1 MGKPVFYKTRWS
13 SYLGEPRPFLSNFG
27 IFVPEPSPSPSPS
40 YTPTNT
46 PTLTPT
52 ITPTIT
58 PTTTRTPTPTTTRTP
73 TPTLTPTI
81 TPTTTQTPTPTL
93 TPTVTPTVTLTPST
107 TTLPTIYL
115 SLCYDAN
122 IPQDDFIVD
131 FNFYTQSSG
140 DSCGADQTLPLD
152 YLQIIFEVYPNSPYD
167 PVGGFFDMTGT
178 SCVSLSGEVP
188 GDNITGL
195 TITNIST
202 PYSNNA
208 NYVVGTICSSGSCAT
223 CLSPTPT
230 PTSSITS
237 TPTPTVT
244 QTSTPTPT
252 VTETNTPTP
261 TQTITSTPTE
271 TPTNTVTPTPTV
283 TSGQIQIPTLNMV
296 IAGVYSNVYE
306 LGIDL
311 SINGGSTPDSAVL
324 YFEWCTDS
332 NAVGN
337 ATFNINASVTGSLQ
351 IPNINLSSTGTDTQF
366 TGWGSYTYNVTT
378 SSTSQLNALYVKT
391 STITYTTSDT
401 TTRVVIDFVGVDN
414 ACSNQQSYVDY
425 CVAKCDL

>member
-1 MGKPVFYKTRWS
+1 
-13 SYLGEPRPFLSNFG
+13 
-27 IFVPEPSPSPSPS
+27 
-40 YTPTNT
+40 
-46 PTLTPT
+46 
-52 ITPTIT
+52 
-58 PTTTRTPTPTTTRTP
+58 
-73 TPTLTPTI
+73 
-81 TPTTTQTPTPTL
+81 
-93 TPTVTPTVTLTPST
+93 
-107 TTLPTIYL
+107 
-115 SLCYDAN
+115 
-122 IPQDDFIVD
+122 
-131 FNFYTQSSG
+131 
-140 DSCGADQTLPLD
+140 LD
-152 YLQIIFEVYPNSPYD
+152 YLQISFEVYPNDPYSS
-167 PVGGFFDMTGT
+167 VGGFFEMTGT
-178 SCVSLSGEVP
+178 SCVSLSGEVI
-188 GDNITGL
+188 GDNITGF

-244 QTSTPTPT
+244 ETNTPTPTVTETNTPTPTQTITSNPTETPTNTVTPTPT

-332 NAVGN
+332 NAVGD